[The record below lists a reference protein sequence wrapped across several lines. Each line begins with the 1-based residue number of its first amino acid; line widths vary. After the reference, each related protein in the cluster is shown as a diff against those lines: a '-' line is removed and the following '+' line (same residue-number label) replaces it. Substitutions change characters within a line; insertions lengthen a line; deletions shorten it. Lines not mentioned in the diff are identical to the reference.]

1 MLNLRYP
8 AATILFLFC
17 FSFCK
22 IKIFEKIKLFCAF
35 NLHKIAGVKIY
46 QISNK
51 LYYVQTAKVLNS
63 KDVSC

>member
-8 AATILFLFC
+8 AATILFVFV
-17 FSFCK
+17 FFCK

-46 QISNK
+46 HISNK